1 MHAAAGGGH
10 FLDAFDDVHA
20 FDDFTEYTVA
30 PALQALAA
38 MIEKIVVGDIDEE
51 LCGGRVRILGARHG
65 QRAGHVL
72 QAVVGFIV
80 DGGPGRFLVEVGV
93 EAAALD
99 HEPIDHPVEQR
110 AVIMTVDDVLLEIG
124 GGVGG
129 LVMIEAYDDIAEIG
143 LQNDHVDFLMVL
155 RTRLGVARLRHAII
169 AVLHR
174 HAKPA
179 QCPPARSRTDSA
191 CRLTPCVSPSRQPE
205 VSSTTMTTDTTSA
218 PNFIRNQIREE
229 VESGKTKA
237 IVTRFPP
244 EPNGFLHIG
253 HAKSICLNFGLA
265 EQFGGACHLRFDD
278 TNPAKEEQAYIDAI
292 KADVSWLGF
301 EWAGKV
307 RFASDYFDQLYAWAQ
322 HLIREGKAY
331 VDDLSPDEIREYRGT
346 LTEPG
351 RPSPYRERSPDENLD
366 LLERMRGGE
375 FAEGEKVLR
384 AKIDMASPNI
394 NLRDPILY
402 RIRHAHHHQTG
413 DKWKIYP
420 SYDFAHGQS
429 DAIEGVTHSICTL
442 EFEDHRPLYEWL
454 LDNLPVPCTPR
465 QIEFAR
471 LNLDY
476 TLTSKRK
483 LKLLVDED
491 IVDGWDDP
499 RLPTISGMR
508 RRGYTPASIR
518 KFCEMIGVT
527 RADGGLVDIA
537 MLTHAIRSDL
547 EDNAPRAMCVLKPLK
562 VVLTNVAEGHEEVYD
577 VPGHPARDDMA
588 VRKVPFTREL
598 WIDADDFME
607 EPPKKFFRLAPG
619 QEVRLRNS
627 YVIRCD
633 EVIKNAAG
641 EILELRCSVDFDTLG
656 KNPEGRKVKGVI
668 HWVSATHGVP
678 MEVRLYDNLF
688 QVEQPDKDKDAD
700 FLEHLNPDSL
710 IVCQAFGEP
719 SLSEVTPESR
729 FQFERVGYFCA
740 DRHACTEGKLVFNR
754 TVGLKDSWAKIQKK
768 G

>member
-1 MHAAAGGGH
+1 
-10 FLDAFDDVHA
+10 
-20 FDDFTEYTVA
+20 
-30 PALQALAA
+30 
-38 MIEKIVVGDIDEE
+38 
-51 LCGGRVRILGARHG
+51 
-65 QRAGHVL
+65 
-72 QAVVGFIV
+72 
-80 DGGPGRFLVEVGV
+80 
-93 EAAALD
+93 
-99 HEPIDHPVEQR
+99 
-110 AVIMTVDDVLLEIG
+110 MTNE
-124 GGVGG
+124 
-129 LVMIEAYDDIAEIG
+129 
-143 LQNDHVDFLMVL
+143 
-155 RTRLGVARLRHAII
+155 T
-169 AVLHR
+169 
-174 HAKPA
+174 
-179 QCPPARSRTDSA
+179 
-191 CRLTPCVSPSRQPE
+191 TP
-205 VSSTTMTTDTTSA
+205 A
-218 PNFIRNQIREE
+218 PNFIRNQVRDEIEGGQ
-229 VESGKTKA
+229 VTK

-265 EQFGGACHLRFDD
+265 EQMGGECHLRFDD

-292 KADVSWLGF
+292 KEDVSWLGF
-301 EWAGKV
+301 NWTGPV

-322 HLIREGKAY
+322 HLIREDKAY

-346 LTEPG
+346 LTAPG
-351 RPSPYRERSPDENLD
+351 KPSPYRERSVDENLD
-366 LLERMRGGE
+366 LLERMRNGE
-375 FAEGEKVLR
+375 FGESEKVLR

-402 RIRHAHHHQTG
+402 RIRHASHHQTG

-420 SYDFAHGQS
+420 SYDFTHGQS
-429 DAIEGVTHSICTL
+429 DAIEGITHSICTL
-442 EFEDHRPLYEWL
+442 EFEDHRPLYEWFL
-454 LDNLPVPCTPR
+454 NNLPVPSKPR

-483 LKLLVDED
+483 LKLLVDEQ

-499 RLPTISGMR
+499 RMPTISGMR

-562 VVLTNVAEGHEEVYD
+562 VVLTNVAEDHEEVYE

-588 VRKVPFTREL
+588 MRKVPFGREL
-598 WIDADDFME
+598 YIDQDDFME
-607 EPPKKFFRLAPG
+607 DAPKKFFRLAPG
-619 QEVRLRNS
+619 KEVRLRNS

-633 EVIKNAAG
+633 EVIKDDAG
-641 EILELRCSVDFDTLG
+641 EVVELRCSVDFDTLG
-656 KNPEGRKVKGVI
+656 KNPEGRKVKGVV

-688 QVEQPDKDKDAD
+688 MVEQPDRDKDVD
-700 FLEHLNPDSL
+700 FLEHLNTESL
-710 IVCQAFGEP
+710 VICQAIGEP
-719 SLSEVTPESR
+719 SLADAAPEDR
-729 FQFERVGYFCA
+729 FQFERMGYFCA
-740 DRHACTEGKLVFNR
+740 DRHLSKPGQLVFNR
-754 TVGLKDSWAKIQKK
+754 TVGLKDSWAKIKQK

>member
-1 MHAAAGGGH
+1 
-10 FLDAFDDVHA
+10 
-20 FDDFTEYTVA
+20 
-30 PALQALAA
+30 
-38 MIEKIVVGDIDEE
+38 
-51 LCGGRVRILGARHG
+51 
-65 QRAGHVL
+65 
-72 QAVVGFIV
+72 
-80 DGGPGRFLVEVGV
+80 
-93 EAAALD
+93 
-99 HEPIDHPVEQR
+99 
-110 AVIMTVDDVLLEIG
+110 
-124 GGVGG
+124 
-129 LVMIEAYDDIAEIG
+129 
-143 LQNDHVDFLMVL
+143 
-155 RTRLGVARLRHAII
+155 
-169 AVLHR
+169 
-174 HAKPA
+174 
-179 QCPPARSRTDSA
+179 
-191 CRLTPCVSPSRQPE
+191 
-205 VSSTTMTTDTTSA
+205 MTTETSSA

-229 VESGKTKA
+229 IEAGRSQQ

-265 EQFGGACHLRFDD
+265 EQFGGDCHLRFDD

-292 KADVSWLGF
+292 KDDVQWLGF
-301 EWAGKV
+301 QWAGDV
-307 RFASDYFDQLYAWAQ
+307 RYASDYFDQLYAWAQ
-322 HLIREGKAY
+322 HLVSEGKAY

-346 LTEPG
+346 LTAAG
-351 RPSPYRERSPDENLD
+351 RPSPYRDRSAEENLD
-366 LLERMRGGE
+366 LLERMRRGD

-384 AKIDMASPNI
+384 AKIDMAAPNI

-402 RIRHAHHHQTG
+402 RIRHAEHHQTG

-420 SYDFAHGQS
+420 SYDFTHGQS
-429 DAIEGVTHSICTL
+429 DAIEGVTHSVCTL
-442 EFEDHRPLYEWL
+442 EFEDHRPLYEWF
-454 LDNLPVPCTPR
+454 LDNLPVPAKPR

-483 LKLLVDED
+483 LKSLVDNA

-499 RLPTISGMR
+499 RMPTISGMR
-508 RRGYTPASIR
+508 RRGYTPASLR

-527 RADGGLVDIA
+527 RADGGLVELA

-577 VPGHPARDDMA
+577 VPGHPARDDMP
-588 VRKVPFTREL
+588 VRRVPFTREL
-598 WIDADDFME
+598 WIDRDDFME

-619 QEVRLRNS
+619 KEVRLRNS

-633 EVIKNAAG
+633 DVIKDAAG
-641 EILELRCSVDFDTLG
+641 EIVELRCSVDFDTLG

-668 HWVSATHGVP
+668 HWVSAHHGVP
-678 MEVRLYDNLF
+678 VEVRLYDNLF
-688 QVEQPDKDKDAD
+688 MVEQPDKDKDAD
-700 FLEHLNPDSL
+700 FLDHLNPESL
-710 IVCQAFGEP
+710 VTVQGVAEP
-719 SLSEVTPESR
+719 SLAGSEAESR

-740 DRHACTEGKLVFNR
+740 DRHLSRPDKLVFNR

>member
-1 MHAAAGGGH
+1 MSLKHVFTVQHAIH
-10 FLDAFDDVHA
+10 H
-20 FDDFTEYTVA
+20 
-30 PALQALAA
+30 
-38 MIEKIVVGDIDEE
+38 
-51 LCGGRVRILGARHG
+51 
-65 QRAGHVL
+65 
-72 QAVVGFIV
+72 
-80 DGGPGRFLVEVGV
+80 EV
-93 EAAALD
+93 
-99 HEPIDHPVEQR
+99 INT
-110 AVIMTVDDVLLEIG
+110 IMTNE
-124 GGVGG
+124 
-129 LVMIEAYDDIAEIG
+129 
-143 LQNDHVDFLMVL
+143 
-155 RTRLGVARLRHAII
+155 T
-169 AVLHR
+169 
-174 HAKPA
+174 
-179 QCPPARSRTDSA
+179 
-191 CRLTPCVSPSRQPE
+191 TP
-205 VSSTTMTTDTTSA
+205 A
-218 PNFIRNQIREE
+218 PNFIRNQVRDELE
-229 VESGKTKA
+229 GGQVTK

-265 EQFGGACHLRFDD
+265 EQLGGECHLRFDD

-292 KADVSWLGF
+292 KEDVSWLGF
-301 EWAGKV
+301 EWAGPV

-322 HLIREGKAY
+322 HLMREGKAY

-346 LTEPG
+346 LTAPG
-351 RPSPYRERSPDENLD
+351 KPSPYRERSAEENLD
-366 LLERMRGGE
+366 LLARMREGE
-375 FAEGEKVLR
+375 FGESEKVVR

-394 NLRDPILY
+394 NLRDPIIY
-402 RIRHAHHHQTG
+402 RIRHANHHQTG

-420 SYDFAHGQS
+420 SYDFTHGQS
-429 DAIEGVTHSICTL
+429 DAIEGITHSICTL
-442 EFEDHRPLYEWL
+442 EFEDHRPLYEWFL
-454 LDNLPVPCTPR
+454 NNLPVPTKPR

-483 LKLLVDED
+483 LKLLVDEQ

-499 RLPTISGMR
+499 RMPTISGMR

-562 VVLTNVAEGHEEVYD
+562 VVLTNVPEDHQEVYE
-577 VPGHPARDDMA
+577 VPGHPAREDMT
-588 VRKVPFTREL
+588 VRKVPFSREL
-598 WIDADDFME
+598 YIDQDDFME
-607 EPPKKFFRLAPG
+607 DAPKKFFRLAPG
-619 QEVRLRNS
+619 KEVRLRNS

-633 EVIKNAAG
+633 EVIKDAAG
-641 EILELRCSVDFDTLG
+641 EISELHCSVDFDTLG

-668 HWVSATHGVP
+668 HWVSAAHGVP

-688 QVEQPDKDKDAD
+688 TVEQPDRDKDVD

-710 IVCQAFGEP
+710 VVCQAIGEP
-719 SLSEVTPESR
+719 SLGEATPESR

-740 DRHACTEGKLVFNR
+740 DRHDSTPEHLVFNR
-754 TVGLKDSWAKIQKK
+754 TVGLKDSWAKIKQK

>member
-1 MHAAAGGGH
+1 MS
-10 FLDAFDDVHA
+10 
-20 FDDFTEYTVA
+20 TE
-30 PALQALAA
+30 
-38 MIEKIVVGDIDEE
+38 
-51 LCGGRVRILGARHG
+51 
-65 QRAGHVL
+65 
-72 QAVVGFIV
+72 
-80 DGGPGRFLVEVGV
+80 
-93 EAAALD
+93 
-99 HEPIDHPVEQR
+99 
-110 AVIMTVDDVLLEIG
+110 
-124 GGVGG
+124 
-129 LVMIEAYDDIAEIG
+129 
-143 LQNDHVDFLMVL
+143 
-155 RTRLGVARLRHAII
+155 
-169 AVLHR
+169 
-174 HAKPA
+174 
-179 QCPPARSRTDSA
+179 
-191 CRLTPCVSPSRQPE
+191 
-205 VSSTTMTTDTTSA
+205 TTSA
-218 PNFIRNQIREE
+218 PNFIRNQVREE
-229 VESGKTKA
+229 IETGKVAK

-265 EQFGGACHLRFDD
+265 EKFGGECHLRFDD

-292 KADVSWLGF
+292 KEDVTWLGF

-307 RFASDYFDQLYAWAQ
+307 RFASDYFEQLYAWAQ
-322 HLIREGKAY
+322 HLIREDKAY
-331 VDDLSPDEIREYRGT
+331 VDDLTPDEIREYRGT

-351 RPSPYRERSPDENLD
+351 KPSPYRDRSADENLD
-366 LLERMRGGE
+366 LLERMRRGE

-402 RIRHAHHHQTG
+402 RIRHARHHQTG
-413 DKWKIYP
+413 DAWKIYP
-420 SYDFAHGQS
+420 SYDFTHGQS

-442 EFEDHRPLYEWL
+442 EFEDHRPLYEWFL
-454 LDNLPVPCTPR
+454 ANLPVPATPR

-483 LKLLVDED
+483 LKLLVDNG

-499 RLPTISGMR
+499 RMPTISGMR
-508 RRGYTPASIR
+508 RRGYTPASLR

-527 RADGGLVDIA
+527 RADGGLVEMA

-562 VVLTNVAEGHEEVYD
+562 VVLTNVDEDHEEVYE
-577 VPGHPARDDMA
+577 VPGHPARDDMP

-598 WIDADDFME
+598 WIDSDDFME

-619 QEVRLRNS
+619 KEVRLRNS

-633 EVIKNAAG
+633 EVIKNDSG
-641 EILELRCSVDFDTLG
+641 DIEELRCSVDFDTLG

-668 HWVSATHGVP
+668 HWVSASHGVP

-688 QVEQPDKDKDAD
+688 MVEQPDRDKDAD
-700 FLEHLNPDSL
+700 FLDHLNPESL
-710 IVCQAFGEP
+710 SVCQAIGEP
-719 SLSEVTPESR
+719 SLADAAAESR

-740 DRHACTEGKLVFNR
+740 DRYASQAGKLVFNR
-754 TVGLKDSWAKIQKK
+754 TVGLKDSWAKIKKK